1 MAVSQS
7 MFKSMTTMRRGTATD
22 LVAAWARYSTLDAGP
37 YRDRDV
43 AP

>member
-1 MAVSQS
+1 

-22 LVAAWARYSTLDAGP
+22 LVAAWARYSTLDAGL